1 MWICLSVFFPPPEI
15 FFFQLTEKIHCLT
28 NGGYFNALKKIQ
40 GLFNIALP
48 LNF

>member
-1 MWICLSVFFPPPEI
+1 MWICLSVFFLLEI

-40 GLFNIALP
+40 RLFNIALP